1 MRNLII
7 RIFEIFKMIFEY
19 FKRRPFLLVLVVINV
34 FFYWYLTRIQRD
46 KFKSVDYK
54 IVEEYGGWYIEALIC
69 RTEDYGRDGSAI
81 LDCDYETI
89 TDDLGSENN
98 ALKKLAFFKEVADK
112 KLERDDFLKISKFID
127 PILLRYLIHIL
138 SFFIWL
144 KVFYHKK

>member
-19 FKRRPFLLVLVVINV
+19 FKGRPFLFVLVVINV